1 MSTAATTGSTTAAD
15 LVPIADRLRYMQAFR
30 VVLALVVGAFTW
42 VQRDA
47 LMIDAAVLG
56 GGAALYVVLT
66 FGGYGLWRLVPNG
79 GKTIFGS
86 SLIVD
91 GAFLA
96 WASYGTGGALSPVR
110 YLIILHLIAVAL
122 LASNRTG
129 MKLALWH
136 SLLLLVTRYLQEG
149 DVIEPTKDGTDMA
162 ALLAFSGVFWFVAIV
177 TSSFAA
183 VNERELRRRRYDLEA
198 LAAMARRLEEENGSA
213 EVAEGLVDRIADT
226 FDLDRCA
233 VVAGPDGDELRV
245 LAFRGE
251 VQSQV
256 RITPGEGSIVR
267 AAMETRRTRL
277 VTGVDSEDAGL
288 AGAFPDAR
296 NLAIVPLSADRQAIG
311 VLVIEHPKRLPARI
325 ERRVVGMLERFAAHG
340 ALALR
345 NAWLLEQVQHLAA
358 TDGLT
363 GLANRSTFQRTL
375 GLEVARSQRTG
386 EPVSLLLLDLDHFKH
401 LNDTWGHQTGDEVL
415 RRVAAVLDESCRG
428 FDLPARYGGEEFA
441 VVLPSTSLDQAVS
454 VAERL
459 REMMAGALIEPSV
472 TISVGVATVPHT
484 ATSAEDLVRAAD
496 EALYASKRGGRD
508 RVSAAPNPLKAVA

>member
-1 MSTAATTGSTTAAD
+1 MSTAAPTANAAASE
-15 LVPIADRLRYMQAFR
+15 LVPIADRLRYLQAFR
-30 VVLALVVGAFTW
+30 FLLAAVVGLAAW
-42 VQRDA
+42 VDRDGLTAAPLAVGIATAVYLVGSLAVHGAWLLARRAGLPLFGA
-47 LMIDAAVLG
+47 L
-56 GGAALYVVLT
+56 
-66 FGGYGLWRLVPNG
+66 
-79 GKTIFGS
+79 
-86 SLIVD
+86 LIAD
-91 GAFLA
+91 GVYLA
-96 WASYGTGGALSPVR
+96 WASWATGGADSPVR

-122 LASNRTG
+122 LASHRTG

-149 DVIEPTKDGTDMA
+149 DLIEPTKDGTDMA
-162 ALLAFSGVFWFVAIV
+162 ALLAFSGVFWFVAMV
-177 TSSFAA
+177 TASFAA

-251 VQSQV
+251 VQAQA

-267 AAMETRRTRL
+267 AAMESRRTRL
-277 VTGVDSEDAGL
+277 VSGVDSEDAGL